1 MKYDDEERAR
11 HAAEADAET
20 IALLQ
25 RELEDHQKSDD
36 EAGFTT
42 LAVPFAFAATF
53 ALAAMVGPVFAV
65 LAFPVTFTLA
75 ITLVPP
81 DNAWHRAQMRE
92 RQRARRCRATMV
104 RSRATAF
111 AMATK

>member
-65 LAFPVTFTLA
+65 LAFPATFALA
-75 ITLVPP
+75 IAIVPP
-81 DNAWHRAQMRE
+81 DNAWHYTQMR
-92 RQRARRCRATMV
+92 RARRARQARSTMA
-104 RSRATAF
+104 RSASTALV
-111 AMATK
+111 ALAR